1 MLKVLFFLF
10 IAIPL
15 VELWLLF
22 ELAALTNAWVAI
34 LCVVLT
40 GFVGYW
46 FARAQGWQAYQ
57 EIKQSFQKQTN
68 PTNSLVDG
76 LLILIAGVLLMT
88 PGMITD
94 LAGFVLLV
102 PISRRLFRRW
112 LIRYFSKRIQTMV
125 MGQLAPQGEPAVG
138 EAEEGVFEGTVVD
151 REFRPDT
158 IDGPDDLS

>member
-1 MLKVLFFLF
+1 VLKVLFFLF

-46 FARAQGWQAYQ
+46 FARAQGWQTYQ
-57 EIKQSFQKQTN
+57 EIKKSFEKQTN

-112 LIRYFSKRIQTMV
+112 LIGYFSKRIQTMV

>member
-1 MLKVLFFLF
+1 MLKLLFFLF
-10 IAIPL
+10 VAIPL
-15 VELWLLF
+15 IELWLLF
-22 ELAALTNAWVAI
+22 KLAALTNAWVAI

-57 EIKQSFQKQTN
+57 EIRKSFEKQKN

-94 LAGFVLLV
+94 LAGFMLLV

-112 LIRYFSKRIQTMV
+112 LIRYFSNRIKTVV
-125 MGQLAPQGEPAVG
+125 MEQIAPQGEPVG
-138 EAEEGVFEGTVVD
+138 REAEEGVFEGIVVD
-151 REFRPDT
+151 REFTPDRV
-158 IDGPDDLS
+158 DEPDELS

>member
-46 FARAQGWQAYQ
+46 FARAQGWQTYQ
-57 EIKQSFQKQTN
+57 EIKKSFEKQTN

>member
-1 MLKVLFFLF
+1 MLKLLFFLF
-10 IAIPL
+10 VAIPL
-15 VELWLLF
+15 IELWLLF
-22 ELAALTNAWVAI
+22 KLAALTNAWVAI

-57 EIKQSFQKQTN
+57 EIRTSFEKRKN

-94 LAGFVLLV
+94 LAGFMLLV

-112 LIRYFSKRIQTMV
+112 LIRYFSNRIKTVV
-125 MGQLAPQGEPAVG
+125 MEQIAPQGEPVG
-138 EAEEGVFEGTVVD
+138 REAEEGVFEGIVVD
-151 REFRPDT
+151 REFTPDRV
-158 IDGPDDLS
+158 DEPDEFS

>member
-46 FARAQGWQAYQ
+46 FARAQGWQTYQ
-57 EIKQSFQKQTN
+57 EIKKSFEKQTN

-112 LIRYFSKRIQTMV
+112 LIRYFSKRIKTMV
-125 MGQLAPQGEPAVG
+125 MEQVAPQGEPVG
-138 EAEEGVFEGTVVD
+138 REAEKGVFEGIVVD
-151 REFRPDT
+151 REFTSDRVDEPDE
-158 IDGPDDLS
+158 LS

>member
-1 MLKVLFFLF
+1 VLKLLFFLF
-10 IAIPL
+10 VAIPL
-15 VELWLLF
+15 IELWLLF

-57 EIKQSFQKQTN
+57 EIKKSFEKRKN

-94 LAGFVLLV
+94 LAGFMLLV

-112 LIRYFSKRIQTMV
+112 LIRYFSKRIKTMV
-125 MGQLAPQGEPAVG
+125 MEQVAPQGEPG
-138 EAEEGVFEGTVVD
+138 GREAEEGVFEGVVVD
-151 REFRPDT
+151 REFTPDRV
-158 IDGPDDLS
+158 DEPDELS

>member
-1 MLKVLFFLF
+1 MLKLLFFLF
-10 IAIPL
+10 VAIPL

-22 ELAALTNAWVAI
+22 ELAALTNAWIAI

-46 FARAQGWQAYQ
+46 LARAQGWQAYQ
-57 EIKQSFQKQTN
+57 EIRKSFESRTN

-94 LAGFVLLV
+94 LTGFMLLI

-112 LIRYFSKRIQTMV
+112 LIRYFSRRIKAMV
-125 MGQLAPQGEPAVG
+125 MGQVAPQVEPPG
-138 EAEEGVFEGTVVD
+138 REAEEGVFEGVVVD
-151 REFRPDT
+151 REFTPDGVDEPDT
-158 IDGPDDLS
+158 LS

>member
-1 MLKVLFFLF
+1 MLKLLFFLF
-10 IAIPL
+10 VAIPL
-15 VELWLLF
+15 IELWLLF
-22 ELAALTNAWVAI
+22 KLAALTNAWVAI

-94 LAGFVLLV
+94 LAGFMLLV

-112 LIRYFSKRIQTMV
+112 LIRYFSNRIKTVV
-125 MGQLAPQGEPAVG
+125 MEQIAPQGEPVG
-138 EAEEGVFEGTVVD
+138 REAEEGVFEGIVVD
-151 REFRPDT
+151 REFTPDRV
-158 IDGPDDLS
+158 DEPDELS

>member
-94 LAGFVLLV
+94 LTGFMLLV

-112 LIRYFSKRIQTMV
+112 LIGYFSKRIQTMV
-125 MGQLAPQGEPAVG
+125 MGQLAPQGEPVVG
-138 EAEEGVFEGTVVD
+138 EAEEGVFEGTVMD
-151 REFRPDT
+151 REFTPDRV
-158 IDGPDDLS
+158 DEPDELS